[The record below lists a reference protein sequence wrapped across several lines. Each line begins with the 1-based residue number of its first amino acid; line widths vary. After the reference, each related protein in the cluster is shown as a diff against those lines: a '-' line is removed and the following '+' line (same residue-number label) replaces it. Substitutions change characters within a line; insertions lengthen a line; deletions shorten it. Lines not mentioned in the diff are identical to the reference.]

1 VQHLARF
8 WQHVK
13 LDLKHYQNT
22 FNHANLRG
30 RFAIV
35 FSTLLMAGGLL
46 TNQIVRGFV
55 KFFIHFLMIFYFGR
69 FGFGFILGTQ
79 SFRTL
84 NVRLYSLILLGL
96 WLYLYYKN
104 LKDTLH
110 VVQEGSYP
118 KPIWIQKIQSSW
130 RERIKAFKDYRMLF
144 KHANLKTK
152 FRLISPFVFMGLDQF
167 LRKGYVKGI
176 LLFGIQVSFILYMS
190 MIGLY
195 DLMDL
200 IALDTTF
207 LPPEFIRPST
217 FNLVYGLL
225 AILIVFVFLYLYIK
239 NIKTVTIHI
248 KNHAYALKPFLLELK
263 ELKDHKL
270 YVTLLTFPILG
281 ILAFTVLPL
290 VFMIS
295 IAFTSY
301 QGSGQHFSWQ
311 GFDVFKDLLLI
322 SDNLYTLISVIE
334 WTLIWAF
341 FATFTNYFGG
351 ILLAT
356 LINKKG
362 VKGKKI
368 WRTVFIITMA
378 TPQFVSLLI
387 MNQMFAFNGPVNQ
400 FLLNLNLIETGIN
413 FWGNQTNARILI
425 IIVNMWV
432 GIPYLML
439 LTSGILMNIPEEL
452 YEAAIIEGASKRQLF
467 MKVTM
472 PYMLFITTPLLVTGF
487 IHNINN
493 FNVIYLLTQGK
504 PLGVGLVNAGGTDIL
519 ITWLYQLTRSYRL
532 YNLSA
537 AIGIIIFIISASISL
552 SIYRRT
558 ASYQRE
564 GEFA

>member
-1 VQHLARF
+1 
-8 WQHVK
+8 
-13 LDLKHYQNT
+13 
-22 FNHANLRG
+22 
-30 RFAIV
+30 
-35 FSTLLMAGGLL
+35 
-46 TNQIVRGFV
+46 
-55 KFFIHFLMIFYFGR
+55 
-69 FGFGFILGTQ
+69 
-79 SFRTL
+79 
-84 NVRLYSLILLGL
+84 
-96 WLYLYYKN
+96 
-104 LKDTLH
+104 
-110 VVQEGSYP
+110 
-118 KPIWIQKIQSSW
+118 
-130 RERIKAFKDYRMLF
+130 
-144 KHANLKTK
+144 
-152 FRLISPFVFMGLDQF
+152 
-167 LRKGYVKGI
+167 
-176 LLFGIQVSFILYMS
+176 
-190 MIGLY
+190 
-195 DLMDL
+195 
-200 IALDTTF
+200 
-207 LPPEFIRPST
+207 
-217 FNLVYGLL
+217 
-225 AILIVFVFLYLYIK
+225 
-239 NIKTVTIHI
+239 
-248 KNHAYALKPFLLELK
+248 
-263 ELKDHKL
+263 
-270 YVTLLTFPILG
+270 
-281 ILAFTVLPL
+281 
-290 VFMIS
+290 MIS
-295 IAFTSY
+295 IAFTGY
-301 QGSGQHFSWQ
+301 QGSGQHFGWQ
-311 GFDVFKDLLLI
+311 GFDVFRDLLLI

-351 ILLAT
+351 IFLAS

-400 FLLNLNLIETGIN
+400 FLLNLNIIETGIN
-413 FWGNQTNARILI
+413 FWGNQTNARMLI

-452 YEAAIIEGASKRQLF
+452 YEAAIIEGANKRQLF

-537 AIGIIIFIISASISL
+537 AIGIIIFIISAAISL
-552 SIYRRT
+552 SIYRKT

>member
-1 VQHLARF
+1 MNY
-8 WQHVK
+8 
-13 LDLKHYQNT
+13 LKDGLKNYINIFKNT
-22 FNHANLRG
+22 SKRG
-30 RFAIV
+30 RLGILS
-35 FSTLLMAGGLL
+35 STLLMAGGFF
-46 TNQIVRGFV
+46 TNHFV
-55 KFFIHFLMIFYFGR
+55 KAFYKVIYHLIMLYYFIEI
-69 FGFGFILGTQ
+69 GFSFIIGTE

-84 NVRLYSLILLGL
+84 NMRLYSLILLGV
-96 WLYLYYKN
+96 WIYFYVKN
-104 LKDTLH
+104 LKETLDLAKEDH
-110 VVQEGSYP
+110 YQ
-118 KPIWIQKIQSSW
+118 KPDWLNHLIETWMNKK
-130 RERIKAFKDYRMLF
+130 KAFHDYKALF
-144 KHANLKTK
+144 KASSAKER
-152 FRLISPFVFMGLDQF
+152 FDLISPFLWMGLFQF
-167 LRKGYVKGI
+167 RHKAFLKGI
-176 LLFGIQVSFILYMS
+176 LIFAIQVFFIIYLMMFGI
-190 MIGLY
+190 Y
-195 DLMDL
+195 DIIDF
-200 IALDTTF
+200 IALDTSY
-207 LPPEFIRPST
+207 LPPEFVRPST

-225 AILIVFVFLYLYIK
+225 AFLIIIVFFFVYIR
-239 NIKTVTIHI
+239 NIQRVTIHVKDKMYQI
-248 KNHAYALKPFLLELK
+248 KPFLLELK
-263 ELKDHKL
+263 ELRDHKL
-270 YVTLLTFPILG
+270 YISLLTFPILG
-281 ILAFTVLPL
+281 ILSFTVLPL
-290 VFMIS
+290 VFMIV

-301 QGSGQHFSWQ
+301 QGAGQHFSWN
-311 GFDVFKDLLLI
+311 GFEVFRELLFI
-322 SDNLYTLISVIE
+322 SDNLYTLISVLE

-351 ILLAT
+351 IFLAS

-368 WRTVFIITMA
+368 WRTIFIITMA

-400 FLLNLNLIETGIN
+400 FLLNQGLIDIGIN

-425 IIVNMWV
+425 IIINMWI

-452 YEAAIIEGASKRQLF
+452 YEAAIIEGANKRQLF

-493 FNVIYLLTQGK
+493 FNVIFLLTQGK

-537 AIGIIIFIISASISL
+537 AIGIIIFIISATISL

-558 ASYQRE
+558 ASYLRE

>member
-1 VQHLARF
+1 MKRLKA
-8 WQHVK
+8 WLIAVK
-13 LDLKHYQNT
+13 YHIQASIEIYKKTTLKGKI
-22 FNHANLRG
+22 ACVL
-30 RFAIV
+30 
-35 FSTLLMAGGLL
+35 SLLVMGGGLL
-46 TNQIVRGFV
+46 TGA
-55 KFFIHFLMIFYFGR
+55 FFKAMLKIIYHVTMIFYTVSLGIP
-69 FGFGFILGTQ
+69 FILGSS
-79 SFRTL
+79 SFRSL
-84 NVRLYSLILLGL
+84 NVRLYSILLILV
-96 WLYLYYKN
+96 WVYFYLKN
-104 LKDTLH
+104 LSQTFNDVKTIKIHRHTWFDQLKHQGKLRKD
-110 VVQEGSYP
+110 
-118 KPIWIQKIQSSW
+118 
-130 RERIKAFKDYRMLF
+130 AFKDY
-144 KHANLKTK
+144 KNLMKLSPWKT
-152 FRLISPFVFMGLDQF
+152 RLELMSPFIFMGYYQF
-167 LRKGYVKGI
+167 KSKAWIKGI
-176 LLFGIQVSFILYMS
+176 LLLSIQVLYIIYMLT
-190 MIGLY
+190 IGFY
-195 DLMDL
+195 DMMDF
-200 IALDTTF
+200 IALDTTY

-217 FNLVYGLL
+217 FNMVYGLL
-225 AILIVFVFLYLYIK
+225 ALLITFVFIFLYIK
-239 NIKTVTIHI
+239 NIKQVTIYV
-248 KNHAYALKPFLLELK
+248 KNERYHLDSFLVELK
-263 ELKDHKL
+263 ALKDHKL
-270 YVTLLTFPILG
+270 YITLLSFPILG
-281 ILAFTVLPL
+281 VLSFTVLPL
-290 VFMIS
+290 LFMIL
-295 IAFTSY
+295 IAFTGY

-311 GFDVFKDLLLI
+311 GVQIFRELLLI
-322 SDNLYTLISVIE
+322 SDNLYTLLSVIE

-368 WRTVFIITMA
+368 WRTIFIITMA

-400 FLLNLNLIETGIN
+400 FLMNAGIISTGIN
-413 FWGNQTNARILI
+413 FWGNQLSARVLI

-467 MKVTM
+467 TRVTM

-493 FNVIYLLTQGK
+493 FNVIYLLTQGR

-558 ASYQRE
+558 ASYKRE

>member
-1 VQHLARF
+1 M
-8 WQHVK
+8 K
-13 LDLKHYQNT
+13 LLKSWFPAIKSGISDYIKT
-22 FNHANLRG
+22 LKFSSLRG
-30 RFAIV
+30 RLAIV
-35 FSTLLMAGGLL
+35 FSTCFMSGGWFLNHYIKATIRLLYHVSMLWYFFS
-46 TNQIVRGFV
+46 IGFD
-55 KFFIHFLMIFYFGR
+55 
-69 FGFGFILGTQ
+69 FILGTA
-79 SFRTL
+79 SFRSL

-96 WLYLYYKN
+96 WLYVYVKN
-104 LKDTLH
+104 LKETLY
-110 VVQEGSYP
+110 VVKEGVYP
-118 KPIWIQKIQSSW
+118 LPDWIKSILHTISERKLAWRDYATLYKSSS
-130 RERIKAFKDYRMLF
+130 
-144 KHANLKTK
+144 LKTK
-152 FRLISPFVFMGLDQF
+152 FDLLSPFVLMGYYQLKQKAWIKAF
-167 LRKGYVKGI
+167 LLLSI
-176 LLFGIQVSFILYMS
+176 QLLFIIYMS
-190 MIGLY
+190 TIGIY
-195 DLMDL
+195 DVLDL
-200 IALDTTF
+200 IALDTTY

-225 AILIVFVFLYLYIK
+225 AILLILVFFFFYVK
-239 NIKTVTIHI
+239 NIKTVTIYI
-248 KNHAYALKPFLLELK
+248 KDHQYKIKPFLLELK
-263 ELKDHKL
+263 ELRDHRL

-281 ILAFTVLPL
+281 ILGFTVLPL

-295 IAFTSY
+295 IAFTGY
-301 QGSGQHFSWQ
+301 QGSGQNFSWQ
-311 GFDVFKDLLLI
+311 GLTVFKDLLFI
-322 SDNLYTLISVIE
+322 SDNLYTLLSVIE

-351 ILLAT
+351 IFLAS

-368 WRTVFIITMA
+368 WRTIFIITMA

-400 FLLNLNLIETGIN
+400 FLLNLNVIQQGIN

-425 IIVNMWV
+425 IVVNMWV

-452 YEAAIIEGASKRQLF
+452 YEAAIIEGANKRQLF
-467 MKVTM
+467 IKVTM

-537 AIGIIIFIISASISL
+537 AIGIIIFVISAAISL
-552 SIYRRT
+552 SIYRKT
-558 ASYQRE
+558 ASYKRE
-564 GEFA
+564 GEFS

>member
-1 VQHLARF
+1 MKRLKA
-8 WQHVK
+8 WLKAVK
-13 LDLKHYQNT
+13 NHIQSSIEIYQKTTLKGKI
-22 FNHANLRG
+22 ACIL
-30 RFAIV
+30 
-35 FSTLLMAGGLL
+35 SLLFMGGGLL
-46 TNQIVRGFV
+46 THAVF
-55 KFFIHFLMIFYFGR
+55 KAMLKIFYHFTMMFYTISLGIP
-69 FGFGFILGTQ
+69 FILGLS

-84 NVRLYSLILLGL
+84 NVRLYSILLILL
-96 WLYLYYKN
+96 WIYFYLKNLSQTFNDVKTIETHKHTWFDQLKTQIKHRKDAYKDYKN
-104 LKDTLH
+104 LMKK
-110 VVQEGSYP
+110 SP
-118 KPIWIQKIQSSW
+118 W
-130 RERIKAFKDYRMLF
+130 
-144 KHANLKTK
+144 KTK
-152 FRLISPFVFMGLDQF
+152 VDLISPFVFMGYYQF
-167 LRKGYVKGI
+167 KNKAWTKGI
-176 LLFGIQVSFILYMS
+176 LLLSIQVLYIIYMLT
-190 MIGLY
+190 IGYY
-195 DLMDL
+195 DMMDF
-200 IALDTTF
+200 IALDTTY
-207 LPPEFIRPST
+207 LPPEFVRPST
-217 FNLVYGLL
+217 FNMVYGLL
-225 AILIVFVFLYLYIK
+225 ALLITFVFIFLYVK
-239 NIKTVTIHI
+239 NIKQVTIYV
-248 KNHAYALKPFLLELK
+248 KNERYQIDAFLVELK
-263 ELKDHKL
+263 ALTDHKL
-270 YVTLLTFPILG
+270 YVTLLSFPMIGVLS
-281 ILAFTVLPL
+281 FTILPL
-290 VFMIS
+290 LFMIL
-295 IAFTSY
+295 IAFTGY

-311 GFDVFKDLLLI
+311 GFEVFRELLLI
-322 SDNLYTLISVIE
+322 SDNLYTLLSVVE

-368 WRTVFIITMA
+368 WRTIFIITMA

-400 FLLNLNLIETGIN
+400 FLMNAGIISTGIN
-413 FWGNQTNARILI
+413 FWGNQLSARVLI

-452 YEAAIIEGASKRQLF
+452 YEAAIIEGANKRQLF
-467 MKVTM
+467 TRVTM

-493 FNVIYLLTQGK
+493 FNVIYLLTQGR

-558 ASYQRE
+558 ASYKRE

>member
-1 VQHLARF
+1 VHHFARL
-8 WQHVK
+8 WQHIK
-13 LDLKHYQNT
+13 LGFNLYKNT
-22 FNHANLRG
+22 YKAANLRG
-30 RFAIV
+30 RFAIF
-35 FSTLLMAGGLL
+35 FSTLFMAGGIM
-46 TNQIVRGFV
+46 TNQLIKGLTRFMFHGF
-55 KFFIHFLMIFYFGR
+55 MILYFSR
-69 FGFGFILGTQ
+69 FGIGFIIGTQ

-96 WLYLYYKN
+96 WIYLFYKN
-104 LKDTLH
+104 LKETLY
-110 VVQEGSYP
+110 VVQDGIYP
-118 KPIWIQKIQSSW
+118 RPTWISKIYASLND
-130 RERIKAFKDYRMLF
+130 RRNAYRDYRMLF
-144 KHANLKTK
+144 KHANQKTK
-152 FRLISPFVFMGLDQF
+152 WRLISPFVFMGLDQF
-167 LRKGYVKGI
+167 LHKGYVKGL
-176 LLFGIQVSFILYMS
+176 LLFGIQVSFIIYMS

-195 DLMDL
+195 DLIDFV
-200 IALDTTF
+200 ALDTTF

-225 AILIVFVFLYLYIK
+225 SILIIIVFIYLYVK
-239 NIKTVTIHI
+239 NIKTVTIQI
-248 KNHAYALKPFLLELK
+248 KNQEYSFKPFLFELK

-270 YVTLLTFPILG
+270 YITLLTFPILG
-281 ILAFTVLPL
+281 ILAFTILPL

-295 IAFTSY
+295 IAFTNY
-301 QGSGQHFSWQ
+301 QGSGQHFNWQ
-311 GFDVFKDLLLI
+311 GLDVFRDLLLI

-368 WRTVFIITMA
+368 WRTIFIITMA

-400 FLLNLNLIETGIN
+400 FLLNLNLIQTGIN

-452 YEAAIIEGASKRQLF
+452 YEAAIIEGANKRQLF

-558 ASYQRE
+558 SSYQRE